1 MITMRSK
8 AFFVNGGAGR
18 VISSIPAFEKYAE
31 NHDDFVIVCEGGTDF
46 FKGHPVLDGKVY
58 DHWHKN
64 LFQQQIKHRDCE
76 TPEPYRVWDYYNQK
90 CSLAQAYD
98 IAINGLDEPRELPKP
113 TINLNKTEVISGYN
127 IVEEIKAT
135 TKKDKVIVV
144 QPFGRSVEQMGE
156 FLADPTSRSMSLMGA
171 VDIINQLKK
180 DYAVVVMSEHHFATE
195 ENEDKYPIARPQIQD
210 MRVWA
215 AVIEVAD
222 HFLGCDSM
230 GQHIARAFD
239 KTATVVVGSTYP
251 ENISYPDH
259 KDFDIIDVGD
269 GRREYAPIR
278 ITMDERVD
286 RFNDEAME
294 LDKKQIDQ
302 IVASCRK
309 RLGKP
314 KTYTGTFVPPQ
325 QQGQSCSPQQQPSL
339 GQGIAAPT
347 EIPRQG
353 ICNASWS
360 PTSNVPSMT
369 GAPKPTFSL
378 ESTSKKKPKSKK
390 GFQSEIKNLL
400 KSDKDNAITIE
411 KKTI

>member
-1 MITMRSK
+1 MKTMRSK

-31 NHDDFVIVCEGGTDF
+31 TNDDFIIVCEGGTDF

-64 LFQQQIKHRDCE
+64 LFQEHIIQRDCE
-76 TPEPYRVWDYYNQK
+76 TPEPYRVWHYYNQK

-113 TINLNKTEVISGYN
+113 TINLNKTEVSSGYN

-156 FLADPTSRSMSLMGA
+156 FLADPTSRSMSLVGA

-180 DYAVVVMSEHHFATE
+180 DYAVVIMSEHHFATE

-210 MRVWA
+210 MRIWA

-259 KDFDIIDVGD
+259 KDFDIIDVGN

-325 QQGQSCSPQQQPSL
+325 QQQAQSCSPQQPSL

-347 EIPRQG
+347 DIPRQG

>member
-1 MITMRSK
+1 MKTI
-8 AFFVNGGAGR
+8 
-18 VISSIPAFEKYAE
+18 
-31 NHDDFVIVCEGGTDF
+31 IVCEGGTDF
-46 FKGHPVLDGKVY
+46 FKGHPTLDGKVY

-64 LFQQQIKHRDCE
+64 LFQEHIIQRDCE
-76 TPEPYRVWDYYNQK
+76 TPEPYRIWHYYNQK
-90 CSLAQAYD
+90 CSIAQAYD

-113 TINLNKTEVISGYN
+113 RVELNKMEIISGYN

-144 QPFGRSVEQMGE
+144 QPFGRSVQQMGE
-156 FLADPTSRSMSLMGA
+156 FIADPTSRSMSLVGA
-171 VDIINQLKK
+171 IDIINQLKK
-180 DYAVVVMSEHHFATE
+180 DYAVIVMSEHHFPTE

-215 AVIEVAD
+215 SVIDVAD
-222 HFLGCDSM
+222 HFLGCDSV

-251 ENISYPDH
+251 ENISYPGH
-259 KDFDIIDVGD
+259 KEFDIIDVGD

-294 LDKKQIDQ
+294 LSKKQVDQ

-325 QQGQSCSPQQQPSL
+325 QDQGQSCSPQQPAL
-339 GQGIAAPT
+339 GQGIASPAPQD
-347 EIPRQG
+347 IPRQG
-353 ICNASWS
+353 LSTPTWS
-360 PTSNVPSMT
+360 PTSNAPSFT
-369 GAPKPTFSL
+369 GAPKPSFTM
-378 ESTSKKKPKSKK
+378 ETKKKPKNKK
-390 GFQSEIKNLL
+390 GFQSEIKSLL
-400 KSDKDNAITIE
+400 KSDKEDSITIE